1 MSNLVAI
8 KINQLTARKAE
19 IEVELANY
27 DINELEAINKK
38 AAAYISNMNAETSK
52 KLLELFNNPLY
63 SASSLLKDL
72 KSINETL
79 SHDWSETKPASKEYY
94 HASVEQDGVLLGSIY
109 APVA

>member
-19 IEVELANY
+19 IEAELANY
-27 DINELEAINKK
+27 DINELEAIGKK
-38 AAAYISNMNAETSK
+38 AAAYIRNMNAETAK

-94 HASVEQDGVLLGSIY
+94 HASVEKDGVVLGSIY